1 MKTWET
7 TRKALKKKFLEMGI
21 TRCELCGSSNFLSFA
36 HSKNR
41 RHILT
46 QKELE
51 EVALLCI
58 PCHEAVEGF
67 TAESMRA
74 VVRRTIRERK
84 KRCSE

>member
-21 TRCELCGSSNFLSFA
+21 TRCEYCGNSQFLSFA

-51 EVALLCI
+51 EVALLCLD
-58 PCHEAVEGF
+58 CHYGIEGM
-67 TAESMRA
+67 TTESMRA
-74 VVRRTIRERK
+74 VIRRIIRERK